1 VSQGTDQLTGLRNE
15 RKPCHFWVDNEVADC
30 YQPIVGADAIW
41 VYCRIARN
49 AHGAWIVS
57 PKVRGGDTRISLREM
72 AEWCG
77 KSVDTVSRC
86 LQVLEHVGLL
96 QAVRGA
102 KAKGRYA
109 LADVK
114 DLVTREG
121 GLYDRETGS
130 FQLPAKRTVEL
141 KLQVRE
147 LRAKLARKSGSRL
160 AIVGRD
166 EASSSVAQSDRLGR
180 DLFAVA
186 NAGSDTS
193 VAPGVHASITT
204 KSKKAKQTTSP
215 LPPQAGADEFSPEQ
229 LAHLGTLSGE
239 PRGEFER
246 YYREQNCQKAEA
258 AEEERAK
265 AKRLEELKRILPDE
279 PSAVPWAMAECG
291 FAMDERRR
299 GVRGAICAVLGQE
312 CARGRPAWDAAPA
325 MVKAWRDYNAIFDL
339 LEVPYGPVKF
349 FRLGVWARRNSWR
362 IDEKKSA
369 AQHRAS
375 VGRPA

>member
-1 VSQGTDQLTGLRNE
+1 MSQGTDQLTGLRNE

-166 EASSSVAQSDRLGR
+166 EASSSVAQSDRLES
-180 DLFAVA
+180 DLFGA
-186 NAGSDTS
+186 SESECDRS
-193 VAPGVHASITT
+193 VAQSDATVAHGATASITT
-204 KSKKAKQTTSP
+204 DCKKASKAITPQ
-215 LPPQAGADEFSPEQ
+215 PPQAGECGLDVPKERNDDEPKTKDCPASVVQDAVPERQ
-229 LAHLGTLSGE
+229 GQQAKAASDFHSDDGCVRTHLGGIGSGT
-239 PRGEFER
+239 GVDFFVF
-246 YYREQNCQKAEA
+246 
-258 AEEERAK
+258 
-265 AKRLEELKRILPDE
+265 
-279 PSAVPWAMAECG
+279 SAG
-291 FAMDERRR
+291 
-299 GVRGAICAVLGQE
+299 
-312 CARGRPAWDAAPA
+312 GR
-325 MVKAWRDYNAIFDL
+325 
-339 LEVPYGPVKF
+339 
-349 FRLGVWARRNSWR
+349 
-362 IDEKKSA
+362 
-369 AQHRAS
+369 
-375 VGRPA
+375 